1 MQRLYAISLLSL
13 FLLNVIGG
21 ITLLRL
27 HRNRRHEYV
36 EELLHHELADQFLT
50 QVIIKQTALKD
61 IEWEKPDREFR
72 HKGEMYDVVR
82 TSILPNGDRI
92 FHCIQDHQ
100 ETRLVKQIERNLG
113 FPTSGH
119 HGDRD
124 VVINIF
130 KFLFQA
136 LIPTSKAGDGQ
147 LAIQKCK
154 TPYSFS
160 FEQVTLSSPGQPP
173 DFSHTF
179 SCS

>member
-21 ITLLRL
+21 IALLRL

-36 EELLHHELADQFLT
+36 EELIHHESADQFLT
-50 QVIIKQTALKD
+50 QIKIKHTALKD
-61 IEWEKPDREFR
+61 IEWEKPGREFR
-72 HKGEMYDVVR
+72 HQGEMYDVVR
-82 TSILPNGDRI
+82 TSILPNGDQI

-100 ETRLVKQIERNLG
+100 ETHLVKQIERNLG
-113 FPTSGH
+113 YPSTGH

-124 VVINIF
+124 VVFSMF

-136 LIPTSKAGDGQ
+136 LLPTSKAGDGQ
-147 LAIQKCK
+147 VAIQKCK
-154 TPYSFS
+154 TPYLFS

-173 DFSHTF
+173 NFSRTF
-179 SCS
+179 FCS